1 MRYMEDKK
9 GQGFD
14 TFKLLI
20 AAVVAM
26 IILGIVTG
34 VFSKI
39 YAWIFR
45 LECPS
50 GGAISTIVTAIQDA
64 KTGYDKTTDNMCMNE
79 GEGFSNTAIEEKISG
94 VTLDFSCPSGISL
107 CSEGGGL
114 TVSSTRIDAERQVR
128 FRGRVTCTSG
138 GGGQDAHCTMEI
150 LNPK

>member
-1 MRYMEDKK
+1 MKYIGNKK

-39 YAWIFR
+39 YNWIFR

-79 GEGFSNTAIEEKISG
+79 REGFSSSAITEKIS
-94 VTLDFSCPSGISL
+94 LPMRGINT
-107 CSEGGGL
+107 GRPNRMIRP
-114 TVSSTRIDAERQVR
+114 VMARNKKIDAMNQ
-128 FRGRVTCTSG
+128 
-138 GGGQDAHCTMEI
+138 
-150 LNPK
+150 

>member
-1 MRYMEDKK
+1 MKYMENKK

-39 YAWIFR
+39 YSWIFR

-79 GEGFSNTAIEEKISG
+79 REGFSSTAITDKISG
-94 VTLDFSCPSGISL
+94 VTLTFDCA
-107 CSEGGGL
+107 GL
-114 TVSSTRIDAERQVR
+114 SMCESNGALSVNSDRIDANRQVR
-128 FRGRVTCTSG
+128 FRGLVTCPTG
-138 GGGQDAHCTMEI
+138 GTGGADAACTMTI
-150 LNPK
+150 LNPS